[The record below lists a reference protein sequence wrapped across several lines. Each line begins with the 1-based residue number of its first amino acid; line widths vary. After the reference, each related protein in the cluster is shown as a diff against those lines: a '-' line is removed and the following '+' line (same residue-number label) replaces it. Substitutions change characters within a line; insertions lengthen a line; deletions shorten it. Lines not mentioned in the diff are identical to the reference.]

1 IWAPGTPG
9 DSWRDESAPVTLS
22 MARYAHWTDGL
33 PRSKISS
40 DMHTVV
46 CTITMTSL
54 LVFGA
59 GITGMR
65 AQGPERSSASQGAAA
80 K

>member
-1 IWAPGTPG
+1 
-9 DSWRDESAPVTLS
+9 

-46 CTITMTSL
+46 CTITSL